1 MVPRPDVVAISID
14 LPTEEALE
22 AVLESPYTRYPVY
35 RESLDDV
42 VGILHVR
49 DLIEAMVKRGLAA
62 VDIEELVRPAYMVP
76 ETKDLAALLTEFR
89 RTNQHLAVVIDEYG
103 SVEGIVT
110 LEDLLEEIVGEI
122 EDEFDL
128 PDETYERIDDST
140 IRIDGTFPIDDFN
153 ERFHV
158 DLPLEDYHTVAG
170 FVFGQ
175 LGRGAEPGDEVD
187 HDGLRVPRRPGRRP
201 ADRQALGYV

>member
-1 MVPRPDVVAISID
+1 MV
-14 LPTEEALE
+14 E
-22 AVLESPYTRYPVY
+22 
-35 RESLDDV
+35 
-42 VGILHVR
+42 
-49 DLIEAMVKRGLAA
+49 RGLAA
-62 VDIEELVRPAYMVP
+62 VDLVDLVRPAYMVP

-89 RTNQHLAVVIDEYG
+89 RTNQHLAIVIDEYG

-128 PDETYERIDDST
+128 PDETYERIDEST

-153 ERFHV
+153 EQFRV
-158 DLPLEDYHTVAG
+158 GLPQEDYHTVAG

-175 LGRGAEPGDEVD
+175 LGRGAETGDQVD
-187 HDGLRVPRRPGRRP
+187 HDGLVFRVDSVDGQRIDKLLVTFRPWERTP
-201 ADRQALGYV
+201 EPTVES